1 MLQALP
7 GQEKYG
13 KEMSDEQPPNQQ
25 SRLVV
30 DDSCLFQQASSLL
43 SP

>member
-1 MLQALP
+1 MLQVLP

-25 SRLVV
+25 SRLEV